1 MDVLDLI
8 KRKRKEL
15 NITQERMAVLLNM
28 PRTTYQNIE
37 NNFVTLKIYD
47 FFRIIKILQLPLELF
62 QDENYIVI
70 SEADF
75 KELKKAAN
83 TISNIT
89 EKIQS
94 NVNIVNN
101 SQIVNMNFNNDGT
114 SRKKFCEICGEPS
127 GFFPL
132 CKYHKALKD
141 KGLVIKDEE
150 GRWIEK

>member
-1 MDVLDLI
+1 MEVLEII
-8 KRKRKEL
+8 KAKRKEL
-15 NITQERMAVLLNM
+15 NITQEKMANLLNM

-47 FFRIIKILQLPLELF
+47 FFRIIKILQIPLESF

-70 SEADF
+70 SESDF

-83 TISNIT
+83 TISHIT
-89 EKIQS
+89 DKIQS

-101 SQIVNMNFNNDGT
+101 SQVVNMNFNNEI
-114 SRKKFCEICGEPS
+114 SRKKFCEICGDPS

-132 CKYHKALKD
+132 CKYHKSLKD
-141 KGLVIKDEE
+141 KGLVIKDDE